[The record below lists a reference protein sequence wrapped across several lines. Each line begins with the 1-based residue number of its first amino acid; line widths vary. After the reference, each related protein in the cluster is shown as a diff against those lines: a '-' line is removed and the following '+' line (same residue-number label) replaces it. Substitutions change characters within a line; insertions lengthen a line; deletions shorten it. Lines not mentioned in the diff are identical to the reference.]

1 MALRRSP
8 GRQPVKKRTGHPD
21 KSVVPAVNFS
31 PLSASRCVEVY
42 DDVDLCP
49 VSVAEQAI
57 RAKNSRQPAQA
68 VLF

>member
-1 MALRRSP
+1 M
-8 GRQPVKKRTGHPD
+8 
-21 KSVVPAVNFS
+21 NFS

-42 DDVDLCP
+42 DDVILCP